1 MSSNIFEEK
10 MYIYSFYSRD
20 SYEQM
25 FTGCTGFKST
35 WNPTGFYSH
44 IWLSLTCPDGGW
56 WEDACMGRLA

>member
-1 MSSNIFEEK
+1 